1 MPEWI
6 DIGPCEALSIEGDS
20 DATAIFMP
28 GSRGAGAQALLA
40 YTRLGLEE
48 LGWSSLL
55 VWDEYQDDGHH
66 AEWVRE
72 RVDAALAAAPGRDVV
87 LVAKS
92 LSSFAAGVA
101 AARGMRAVWYTPLLT
116 EELVVAD
123 LRRATAPFL
132 LVGGTA
138 DPMWDAS
145 VAHAVSGEVVE
156 IEGADHSLQRPRDL
170 AGSVAVLRDVVA
182 RAAAFIGSP
191 PH

>member
-40 YTRLGLEE
+40 YTRLGLQE

-55 VWDEYQDDGHH
+55 VWDEYQDDGRHV
-66 AEWVRE
+66 EWVRE
-72 RVDAALAAAPGRDVV
+72 RLDAALTATPGPDVV
-87 LVAKS
+87 LIAKS
-92 LSSFAAGVA
+92 LSSFAAGVT
-101 AARGMRAVWYTPLLT
+101 AARGIRAVWYTPLLT
-116 EELVVAD
+116 EDLVVVD

-145 VAHAVSGEVVE
+145 VARAVPGEFVE
-156 IEGADHSLQRPRDL
+156 VEGADHSLHQPHDL
-170 AGSVAVLRDVVA
+170 LGSVAVLQDVVA

-191 PH
+191 PR